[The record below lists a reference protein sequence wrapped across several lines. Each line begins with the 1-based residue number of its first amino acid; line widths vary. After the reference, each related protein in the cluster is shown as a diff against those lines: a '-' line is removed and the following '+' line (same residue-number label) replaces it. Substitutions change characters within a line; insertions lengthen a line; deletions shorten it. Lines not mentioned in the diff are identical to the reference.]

1 MSLLIDPPWPLGQTL
16 GVSSLTDGTGWV
28 GVVKQFP
35 DVNPITGAIRSNR
48 IKTCVAVRNVATI
61 ALAPKR
67 VVVFATAAG
76 LGGLST
82 VIGYASVLNAEHVGV
97 VDEFLPTAGV
107 AINDVFW
114 VVVDGPTEVAGLV
127 YGTPAIAAGDRIAAV
142 SAAASTGLTAG
153 RVGPSLLSAASTAA
167 GDAGLGV
174 IGYAM
179 SASSTSATTLTTG
192 LGTPLCLVSTKY

>member
-1 MSLLIDPPWPLGQTL
+1 MSLLIDPPFALGQTL

-48 IKTCVAVRNVATI
+48 IKTCVAVRNGSAI

-67 VVVFATAAG
+67 TVAFSTAAG
-76 LGGLST
+76 LAGLST
-82 VIGYASVLNAEHVGV
+82 VVGYTSVLNAEHCGV
-97 VDEFLPTAGV
+97 VDEFLPTTGV
-107 AINDVFW
+107 AVNDIFW
-114 VVVDGPTEVAGLV
+114 VTVDGPSEVAGLV
-127 YGTPAIAAGDRIAAV
+127 SGTAIAAGDRVCCVVAAN
-142 SAAASTGLTAG
+142 STGLTAG

-167 GDAGLGV
+167 GDAGRGV

-179 SASSTSATTLTTG
+179 SASSTSATTMSTG
-192 LGTPLCLVSTKY
+192 LGSPLCLVKAQF

>member
-1 MSLLIDPPWPLGQTL
+1 MSLLIDPPFALGQTL

-67 VVVFATAAG
+67 VVAFATAAG

-82 VIGYASVLNAEHVGV
+82 VIGYAAVLNAEHVGV
-97 VDEFLPTAGV
+97 VDEFLPTAGRRKV
-107 AINDVFW
+107 RA
-114 VVVDGPTEVAGLV
+114 DG
-127 YGTPAIAAGDRIAAV
+127 
-142 SAAASTGLTAG
+142 TAG
-153 RVGPSLLSAASTAA
+153 VEGRRKVLAAFLCSPAWPAA
-167 GDAGLGV
+167 
-174 IGYAM
+174 
-179 SASSTSATTLTTG
+179 
-192 LGTPLCLVSTKY
+192 

>member
-1 MSLLIDPPWPLGQTL
+1 MSLLIDPPFALGQTL

-67 VVVFATAAG
+67 TVVFATAAG

-82 VIGYASVLNAEHVGV
+82 VTGYSSVLNAEHVGV

-127 YGTPAIAAGDRIAAV
+127 SGTAIAAGDRIAAV

-179 SASSTSATTLTTG
+179 SASSTSATTLSTG
-192 LGTPLCLVSTKY
+192 LGSPLCLVSTKY

>member
-1 MSLLIDPPWPLGQTL
+1 MSLLIDPPFALGQTL

-67 VVVFATAAG
+67 TVVFATAAG

-82 VIGYASVLNAEHVGV
+82 VIGYSAVLNAEHVGV
-97 VDEFLPTAGV
+97 VDEYLPTAGV

-114 VVVDGPTEVAGLV
+114 VTVDGPTEVAGLV
-127 YGTPAIAAGDRIAAV
+127 SGTAIAAGDRIAAV

-179 SASSTSATTLTTG
+179 SASSTSATTLSTG
-192 LGTPLCLVSTKY
+192 LGSPLCLVSTKY

>member
-1 MSLLIDPPWPLGQTL
+1 MSLLIDPPFALGQTL

-67 VVVFATAAG
+67 TVAFATAAG

-82 VIGYASVLNAEHVGV
+82 VIGYSAVLNAEHVGV
-97 VDEFLPTAGV
+97 VDEYLPTAGV

-114 VVVDGPTEVAGLV
+114 VTVDGPTEVAGLV
-127 YGTPAIAAGDRIAAV
+127 SGTAIAAGDRIAAV

-179 SASSTSATTLTTG
+179 SASSTSATTLSTG
-192 LGTPLCLVSTKY
+192 LGSPLCLVSTKY

>member
-1 MSLLIDPPWPLGQTL
+1 MSLLIDPPFALGQTL
-16 GVSSLTDGTGWV
+16 GVSSVTDGTGWV

-67 VVVFATAAG
+67 VVAFATAAG

-82 VIGYASVLNAEHVGV
+82 VIGYAAVLNAEHVGV

-114 VVVDGPTEVAGLV
+114 VTVDGPTEVAGLV
-127 YGTPAIAAGDRIAAV
+127 SGTALAAGDRIAAV

-167 GDAGLGV
+167 GDAGLGA

-179 SASSTSATTLTTG
+179 SASSTSATTLSTG
-192 LGTPLCLVSTKY
+192 LGSPLCLVSTKY

>member
-1 MSLLIDPPWPLGQTL
+1 MSLLIDPPFALGQTL
-16 GVSSLTDGTGWV
+16 GVSSVTDGTGWV
-28 GVVKQFP
+28 GAVKQFP
-35 DVNPITGAIRSNR
+35 DVNPITGVIRSNR

-82 VIGYASVLNAEHVGV
+82 VTGYASVLNAEHVGV

-114 VVVDGPTEVAGLV
+114 VVVDGPTEVAGIV
-127 YGTPAIAAGDRIAAV
+127 SGTELAAGNRIAAV

-167 GDAGLGV
+167 GDAGRGV

-192 LGTPLCLVSTKY
+192 LGSPLCLVSTKY

>member
-127 YGTPAIAAGDRIAAV
+127 SGTELAAGNRIAAV

>member
-1 MSLLIDPPWPLGQTL
+1 MSLLIDPPFALGQTL

-67 VVVFATAAG
+67 TVVFATAAG

-82 VIGYASVLNAEHVGV
+82 VIGYSSVLNAEHVGV
-97 VDEFLPTAGV
+97 VDEYLPTAGV

-127 YGTPAIAAGDRIAAV
+127 SGTELVAGNRICAV

>member
-1 MSLLIDPPWPLGQTL
+1 MSLLIDPPFALGQTL

-28 GVVKQFP
+28 GAVKQFP
-35 DVNPITGAIRSNR
+35 DVNPITGVIRSNR

-67 VVVFATAAG
+67 VVVFSTAAG
-76 LGGLST
+76 LGGIST
-82 VIGYASVLNAEHVGV
+82 VTGYASVLNAEHVGV

-127 YGTPAIAAGDRIAAV
+127 SGTAIAAGDRVAAV

-153 RVGPSLLSAASTAA
+153 RVGPSLLSAASTNA
-167 GDAGLGV
+167 GDAGRGV

-192 LGTPLCLVSTKY
+192 LGSPLCLVLTKY

>member
-1 MSLLIDPPWPLGQTL
+1 MSLLIDPPFALGQTL

-35 DVNPITGAIRSNR
+35 DVNPITGVIRSNR

-67 VVVFATAAG
+67 TVVFATAAG

-82 VIGYASVLNAEHVGV
+82 VTGYSSVLNAEHVGV

-127 YGTPAIAAGDRIAAV
+127 SGTAIAAGDRIAAV

-179 SASSTSATTLTTG
+179 SASSTSATTLSTG
-192 LGTPLCLVSTKY
+192 LGSPLCLVSTKY